1 MELITGIMILLKCL
15 DLAFAAGCKFPVD
28 WQGVWYINGRGE
40 IRIGATN
47 ISYLGE
53 CIQEKEYKYKL
64 HDKTRNCYQ
73 CIVFTNRTSNLIEY
87 KSGYCHN
94 TEDFRKLCSTITGDS
109 QLHSL
114 VRVPSVPVPCPFQG
128 SYFFRYMNG
137 SVNCSKPFSQMRECA
152 DNSRFKF
159 HFRKC
164 NGNPETTEKVLD
176 FQCLATWNNGDK
188 MLYGKFTG
196 DSLSADQNMYRCMI
210 HDFYASEGLLAMS
223 IDASCQGPQ
232 SPQVG
237 PFTMELQRNNE
248 ATKAYRQ
255 RQPCR
260 FLEEFASIHKWKDLT
275 GRYIIEV
282 EDNMNVFRIKDN
294 IHGLSEVP
302 RDCSHG
308 PKAFPYEVRRSEIRL
323 VSRCVSL
330 KEGTKNTFLTYTTND
345 SCVSKYQCV
354 KIELIARSFFKMVIG
369 SPYHNDKDACKH
381 IQLVKA
387 STLYLLPAESKP
399 SPCPLPGTYAYKD
412 FTSHCV
418 GSLIIGCHN
427 ENEIEIQASCPSMH
441 KAVEIVQCLF
451 SWGNEHI
458 LHLITQKPTTGTRT
472 TGYCLTFADSLDAMD
487 LYSDP
492 TCSSDNLMIMN
503 KTLRIHLTKPEA
515 KCVTQKEHTASSN
528 SQHQQGETNIITVGK
543 GGSHELINGVES
555 KNVSHLQQ
563 FFILIISIVAIICL
577 QSGR

>member
-1 MELITGIMILLKCL
+1 LSHIFI
-15 DLAFAAGCKFPVD
+15 AVGCKFPVD

-53 CIQEKEYKYKL
+53 CIKEREYKYIL
-64 HDKTRNCYQ
+64 HDKARNCNK

-87 KSGYCHN
+87 KSGYCHS
-94 TEDFRKLCSTITGDS
+94 TDDLLRLCGTITGDS

-137 SVNCSKPFSQMRECA
+137 SINCSRPFSQMRECA
-152 DNSRFKF
+152 DSSRFKF

-176 FQCLATWNNGDK
+176 FQCLATWNNGDQ

-210 HDFYASEGLLAMS
+210 HDFYASEGTLAMS

-232 SPQVG
+232 SSRVG

-260 FLEEFASIHKWKDLT
+260 FLDEFVRTHKWKDLT

-294 IHGLSEVP
+294 IHGFSEVP
-302 RDCSHG
+302 KDSSHG
-308 PKAFPYEVRRSEIRL
+308 PKAFPYEVRRPEIRL
-323 VSRCVSL
+323 VARCVSF
-330 KEGTKNTFLTYTTND
+330 KKDSRNEFLTYTTND

-354 KIELIARSFFKMVIG
+354 KIEQIAPALIKMTIG
-369 SPYHNDKDACKH
+369 TGYNDANDACKH
-381 IQLVKA
+381 LHRVTS

-399 SPCPLPGTYAYKD
+399 SPCPMGGIYAYKD
-412 FTSHCV
+412 FKPSCV
-418 GSLIIGCHN
+418 GSISIGCHN
-427 ENEIEIQASCPSMH
+427 ENEIEIEASCPP
-441 KAVEIVQCLF
+441 KRKTIEILQCLY
-451 SWGNEHI
+451 SWRNDHI
-458 LHLITQKPTTGTRT
+458 LHLITQRPTAGTRT
-472 TGYCLTFADSLDAMD
+472 TGYCLTFADSMDEMD

-492 TCSSDNLMIMN
+492 TCSTDKLMIMN
-503 KTLRIHLTKPEA
+503 KTLRIHLTKPG
-515 KCVTQKEHTASSN
+515 KCRNYPTNGN
-528 SQHQQGETNIITVGK
+528 SPTSKNQLKQGENNIYSVNQ
-543 GGSHELINGVES
+543 GSSDKLINGVES
-555 KNVSHLQQ
+555 KNITQLQQ
-563 FFILIISIVAIICL
+563 FIVLIVTLVAIIYL
-577 QSGR
+577 QSSR